1 MKRRRPSFHVAPFR
15 QPEFDP
21 SRATRAAACSEST
34 VVVEHSSATAP
45 ASVARLGGAGPPPAR
60 GQMINSAIPQ
70 GTTGMRPVTVT
81 RPAAPRR
88 RVWYRAPGPSQPAG
102 VRARGRQAGGAPFNG
117 AASARAT
124 SPAARA
130 WRSRGLPAD
139 SEAPRVHTR
148 PARAGHAMPMPV
160 GPPPASAPGRA
171 GRQLR
176 WQATSGWAVSTFKLQ
191 VTLSLRLRVTVG
203 LVPLAAGQAA
213 TWHRLARRSRAI

>member
-1 MKRRRPSFHVAPFR
+1 MKRRRPPFHVAPFR
-15 QPEFDP
+15 QPEFDDP

-70 GTTGMRPVTVT
+70 GTTGMPVTVT